1 MVDKAIFN
9 WFLSMQSQNVSLS
22 AAMVQKQALTFT
34 KELKFETFQGIDGW
48 LRCWMELK
56 SGN

>member
-1 MVDKAIFN
+1 
-9 WFLSMQSQNVSLS
+9 MQSQNVSLS
-22 AAMVQKQALTFT
+22 AAMIQKQALTFT